1 MIKSD
6 IQKTSSVLG
15 LLCDYMRQ
23 HKISTF
29 FFITFGV
36 FWAFTLPYMSY
47 LFGVIIDRIKT
58 HGLESVSIY
67 SLVLV
72 PLGLYVTIH
81 VLRSVGYYGNGLF
94 SLLSVPAYKSLM
106 VNKLFTHLG
115 EQSIDYFEAKKSG
128 FLSNKVM
135 NACIGLEP
143 IIVNLFFTIF
153 PQSLAIL
160 ITGILLSTVI
170 PYFGIVLWAWG
181 IAIILYTYQSAKAG
195 QIKASAFADS
205 CSVFNGHIVDV
216 ITNIQSVIHNATFDQ
231 ERTLLK
237 HNMNDLIDKE
247 RLRNRHANKVMF
259 LQHIAM
265 NALVA
270 FYLIGSIIGYKNNL
284 VSIGEMV
291 FVMTAVTAIAGLT
304 SSLGNCFLQFIYNI
318 GLLRDG
324 LGLLKHHPDVAN
336 KEDAS
341 SHQITKGNIEI
352 KDITF
357 CYPQQSPIFDHF
369 SLSIPAKQKIG
380 IVGSSGAGKTTLM
393 KLIMRLYD
401 VNQGCI
407 EIDNFNL
414 VDFTKDSLRSQ
425 IAVVP
430 QHLNLFH
437 RSIYENIAYGCANK
451 SKEEVINAAKKAK
464 CHDFITSLEHQ
475 YETIIGE
482 QGVKLSG
489 GQRQRIAIARAI
501 LRNAPILLFDEATSA
516 LDSATEVAIQEALDI
531 LLVDKTALIIAHR
544 LSTLKAMDR
553 IIVLEKGHI
562 TESGTHQELLEMK
575 GAYYNYWTH
584 QSSGFIK

>member
-1 MIKSD
+1 MLKNIDKN
-6 IQKTSSVLG
+6 TSSVLG
-15 LLCDYMRQ
+15 ILFDYMRQ
-23 HKISTF
+23 HKASAF
-29 FFITFGV
+29 FFVVFGV

-47 LFGVIIDRIKT
+47 LFGVIIDRIKA
-58 HGLESVSIY
+58 HGLESVSIS

-81 VLRSVGYYGNGLF
+81 VLRSVGYYANGLL
-94 SLLSVPAYKSLM
+94 SLFSVPAYKSVM

-115 EQSIDYFEAKKSG
+115 KQSIDYFEAKKSG

-143 IIVNLFFTIF
+143 IIINLFFTIF

-170 PYFGIVLWAWG
+170 PYFGIVLWIWG
-181 IAIILYTYQSAKAG
+181 IAIIIYTYQSAKAG
-195 QIKASAFADS
+195 QVKASTFADS

-216 ITNIQSVIHNATFDQ
+216 ITNIQSVIHNATFDK
-231 ERTLLK
+231 ETKLLK
-237 HNMNDLIDKE
+237 QNMNDLIDKE
-247 RLRNRHANKVMF
+247 RIRNRHANKVMF
-259 LQHIAM
+259 LQHLAM

-270 FYLIGSIIGYKNNL
+270 FYLIGSVIGYENNL

-324 LGLLKHHPDVAN
+324 LSLLKHHPDVAD

-341 SHQITKGNIEI
+341 DYKITEGIIEI
-352 KDITF
+352 KDISF
-357 CYPQQSPIFDHF
+357 SYPRQPPIFEHF

-401 VNQGCI
+401 VNQGSI
-407 EIDNFNL
+407 EIDNISL

-437 RSIYENIAYGCANK
+437 RSIYENIAYGCDHV
-451 SKEEVINAAKKAK
+451 SKEDVINAAKKAK

-516 LDSATEVAIQEALDI
+516 LDSATELAIQEALDI

-544 LSTLKAMDR
+544 LSTLKAMDK

-562 TESGTHQELLEMK
+562 AESGTHQELLAMK

>member
-1 MIKSD
+1 MIKSFD
-6 IQKTSSVLG
+6 KNISSVLS
-15 LLCDYMRQ
+15 LLFDYMRQ
-23 HKISTF
+23 HKASTF
-29 FFITFGV
+29 FFVVFGV

-47 LFGVIIDRIKT
+47 LFGVIIDRIKA

-81 VLRSVGYYGNGLF
+81 VLRSVGYFANGLL
-94 SLLSVPAYKSLM
+94 SLLSVPAYKSVM

-115 EQSIDYFEAKKSG
+115 KQSIDYFEAKKSG

-143 IIVNLFFTIF
+143 IIINLFFTIF

-170 PYFGIVLWAWG
+170 PYFGIVLWIWG
-181 IAIILYTYQSAKAG
+181 IAIIIYTYQSAKAG
-195 QIKASAFADS
+195 QVKASTFADS

-216 ITNIQSVIHNATFDQ
+216 ITNIQSVIHNATFDK
-231 ERTLLK
+231 ETKLLK
-237 HNMNDLIDKE
+237 QNMNDLIDKE
-247 RLRNRHANKVMF
+247 RIRNRHANKVMF
-259 LQHIAM
+259 LQHLAM

-270 FYLIGSIIGYKNNL
+270 FYLIGSVIGYENNL

-324 LGLLKHHPDVAN
+324 LSLLKHHPDVAD

-341 SHQITKGNIEI
+341 DYKITKGIIEI
-352 KDITF
+352 KDISF
-357 CYPQQSPIFDHF
+357 SYPRQSPTFEHF

-401 VNQGCI
+401 VNQGSI
-407 EIDNFNL
+407 EIDNINL

-437 RSIYENIAYGCANK
+437 RSIYENIAYGCDHV
-451 SKEEVINAAKKAK
+451 SKEDVINAAKKAK
-464 CHDFITSLEHQ
+464 CHDFIASLEHQ

-516 LDSATEVAIQEALDI
+516 LDSATELAIQEALDI

-544 LSTLKAMDR
+544 LSTLKAMDK

-562 TESGTHQELLEMK
+562 AESGTHQELLAMK

>member
-1 MIKSD
+1 MIPSFDK
-6 IQKTSSVLG
+6 KTSSVLS
-15 LLCDYMRQ
+15 LLVDYMRQ
-23 HKISTF
+23 HKTSTF
-29 FFITFGV
+29 FFVAFGV

-58 HGLESVSIY
+58 HRFESVSIY

-81 VLRSVGYYGNGLF
+81 VLRSVGYYANGLF
-94 SLLSVPAYKSLM
+94 SLLSVPAYKSVM

-115 EQSIDYFEAKKSG
+115 KQPVDYFEAKKSG
-128 FLSNKVM
+128 FLSNQVM

-160 ITGILLSTVI
+160 ITGVLLSTVI

-181 IAIILYTYQSAKAG
+181 IAIIIYTYQSAKAG
-195 QIKASAFADS
+195 QIKASAFANS

-216 ITNIQSVIHNATFDQ
+216 ITNIQAVTHNATFDQ
-231 ERTLLK
+231 ESKLLK

-259 LQHIAM
+259 LQHLAM

-270 FYLIGSIIGYKNNL
+270 FYLIGSVIGYKNNT

-324 LGLLKHHPDVAN
+324 LSLLKHHPDVAD

-352 KDITF
+352 KDVTF
-357 CYPQQSPIFDHF
+357 AYPMQSPVFEHF

-380 IVGSSGAGKTTLM
+380 IVGSSGSGKTTLM

-401 VNQGCI
+401 VNHGLI
-407 EIDNFNL
+407 EIDNINL

-437 RSIYENIAYGCANK
+437 RSIYENIAYGCGPV
-451 SKEEVINAAKKAK
+451 SKEQVIDAAQKAK
-464 CHDFITSLEHQ
+464 CHDFITSLESQ
-475 YETIIGE
+475 YETIVGE

-501 LRNAPILLFDEATSA
+501 LKNAPLLLFDEATSA

-544 LSTLKAMDR
+544 LSTLKAMDK

-562 TESGTHQELLEMK
+562 AESGTHQELLAMK
-575 GAYYNYWTH
+575 GAYYNYWNH

>member
-1 MIKSD
+1 MIQSFDK
-6 IQKTSSVLG
+6 KTSSVLS
-15 LLCDYMRQ
+15 LLFDYMRQ
-23 HKISTF
+23 HKANTF
-29 FFITFGV
+29 FFVAFGV

-58 HGLESVSIY
+58 LGFDSVSIY
-67 SLVLV
+67 PLVLV
-72 PLGLYVTIH
+72 PLCLYVTIH
-81 VLRSVGYYGNGLF
+81 VLRSVGYYANGLF
-94 SLLSVPAYKSLM
+94 SLLSVPAYKSVM

-115 EQSIDYFEAKKSG
+115 KQPVDYFEAKKSG

-160 ITGILLSTVI
+160 ITGVLLSTVI

-181 IAIILYTYQSAKAG
+181 IAIIIYTYQSANVG
-195 QIKASAFADS
+195 QIKATAFADS

-231 ERTLLK
+231 ETKLLN

-247 RLRNRHANKVMF
+247 QLRNRHANKVMF
-259 LQHIAM
+259 LQHLAM

-270 FYLIGSIIGYKNNL
+270 FYLIGSVIGYKNNT

-304 SSLGNCFLQFIYNI
+304 SSLGNCFLQFIFNI

-324 LGLLKHHPDVAN
+324 LTLLEHQPDVAD

-341 SHQITKGNIEI
+341 SHQITNGNIEI

-357 CYPQQSPIFDHF
+357 AYPRQSPVFEHF

-401 VNQGCI
+401 ANHGRI
-407 EIDNFNL
+407 EIDNINL

-437 RSIYENIAYGCANK
+437 RSIYDNIAYGCGPV
-451 SKEEVINAAKKAK
+451 SKEEVIDAAKKAK
-464 CHDFITSLEHQ
+464 CHDFVTSLEYQ

-501 LRNAPILLFDEATSA
+501 LKNAPLLLFDEATSA

-544 LSTLKAMDR
+544 LSTLKAMDK

-562 TESGTHQELLEMK
+562 AESGTHQELLAMK
-575 GAYYNYWTH
+575 GAYYNYWNH